1 MPADNNAVHAIQG
14 VREDLLDGTRGP
26 ANSDVLTPGG
36 PATVDPIITGAL
48 EHETADRQ
56 AVPSRTPA
64 VPSPVAGQR
73 RRTPGVRRRCWRAE
87 RLFRSRRT

>member
-1 MPADNNAVHAIQG
+1 MHAIQG
-14 VREDLLDGTRGP
+14 VHEHLLVGIRGP
-26 ANSDVLTPGG
+26 ASSDVITPGG
-36 PATVDPIITGAL
+36 PPTVDTIITGTL
-48 EHETADRQ
+48 EHETAEMQ
-56 AVPSRTPA
+56 AVQSRTPA